1 MASYTNRW
9 SEIEKAFDDVYK
21 AAMAKKNPDDIVLAQ
36 RLRIESTLHRYVEF
50 RNKALDEFIK
60 MLSGFSSSLTEKN
73 QGERW
78 KDEVSKRGQEA
89 FKMISDLDDNDE
101 SELNVFVLAVATQ
114 EADFFHKIASMEYGA
129 FYGFLNECAST
140 LYEER
145 KNLGGKW
152 SSTESSAK
160 SLNERSEQAGKQMLE
175 AFKEAAAELGKA
187 NRRAAEAVAST
198 LLLYKKYQDAKT
210 GNEPGLPDV
219 FEDSGNRVKSLTST
233 AEDVA
238 RLYEDAYKSKE
249 TTLVLFGNNRT
260 AVREF
265 LEKTNLEKAK
275 KRGEEVQKDAA
286 SQASAMLTKG
296 QRDDA
301 LVFIN
306 EANNAIKGPLENYEK
321 GFNDFVTEYKG
332 IFIGP
337 VGNNTLDKLLRGEFW
352 DNTEDGLKRL
362 NFESELKRYY
372 DEAEDMWN
380 IPLDGLDDTL
390 KSAFKEQFKNELR
403 KYDEEVEKAIVTYTR
418 IFKSFYIDYPISKLK
433 EMLSRSKGWED

>member
-1 MASYTNRW
+1 MASYTSRL
-9 SEIEKAFDDVYK
+9 SEIEKAFDEVYRS
-21 AAMAKKNPDDIVLAQ
+21 AMANKNPEDIVLARQ
-36 RLRIESTLHRYVEF
+36 IRIKAAFQAYIDF
-50 RNKALDEFIK
+50 RNKSLDEFVK
-60 MLSGFSSSLTEKN
+60 LLTGFSNSLNEDN
-73 QGERW
+73 QAQKW

-89 FKMISDLDDNDE
+89 FKMISDLDDKEE
-101 SELNVFVLAVATQ
+101 SQLNVFVLGVATQ

-129 FYGFLNECAST
+129 FHGFLCECAAT

-160 SLNERSEQAGKQMLE
+160 SLNDRSEQAGKQMLE

-187 NRRAAEAVAST
+187 NRRAAELVAST

-219 FEDSGNRVKSLTST
+219 FENSGNQVKSLVSK

-238 RLYEDAYKSKE
+238 KLYEDAYKSKE
-249 TTLVLFGNNRT
+249 TTLILFGNNRT

-275 KRGEEVQKDAA
+275 KRGEELQKKATSLA
-286 SQASAMLTKG
+286 GEMLTKG

-352 DNTEDGLKRL
+352 ENTEDGLKRL
-362 NFESELKRYY
+362 NFETELKRYY

-390 KSAFKEQFKNELR
+390 KSAFKEQFKDELR

-418 IFKSFYIDYPISKLK
+418 VFKSFYIDYPISRLK

>member
-1 MASYTNRW
+1 M
-9 SEIEKAFDDVYK
+9 D
-21 AAMAKKNPDDIVLAQ
+21 
-36 RLRIESTLHRYVEF
+36 
-50 RNKALDEFIK
+50 
-60 MLSGFSSSLTEKN
+60 
-73 QGERW
+73 
-78 KDEVSKRGQEA
+78 
-89 FKMISDLDDNDE
+89 
-101 SELNVFVLAVATQ
+101 
-114 EADFFHKIASMEYGA
+114 YGA
-129 FYGFLNECAST
+129 FHGFLNECAST

-152 SSTESSAK
+152 SSTEGSAK
-160 SLNERSEQAGKQMLE
+160 SLNDRSEQGGKQMLE
-175 AFKEAAAELGKA
+175 AFQEAASELGKA
-187 NRRAAEAVAST
+187 NRRAAEAVASA

-219 FEDSGNRVKSLTST
+219 FEDSGNRVKSLVST

-238 RLYEDAYKSKE
+238 KLYESAYKSKE

-275 KRGEEVQKDAA
+275 KRGEEGQKEAA
-286 SQASAMLTKG
+286 SLVGEMLTKG

-321 GFNDFVTEYKG
+321 GFNDFITEYKG

-352 DNTEDGLKRL
+352 ENTEDGLKRL
-362 NFESELKRYY
+362 NFESELKKYY
-372 DEAEDMWN
+372 DEAEDMWS
-380 IPLDGLDDTL
+380 IPLDGLDDNL
-390 KSAFKEQFKNELR
+390 KAAFKDEFKKELR
-403 KYDEEVEKAIVTYTR
+403 KYDEDVEKAINTYIR
-418 IFKSFYIDYPISKLK
+418 VYKSFYIDYPISRLK
-433 EMLSRSKGWED
+433 DMLGCSKGWED